1 MRSDN
6 EMPKERQ
13 IEARFQKV
21 DSNKKLD
28 LCPVQV
34 MTENHFHESKNG
46 LENKVEQ

>member
-1 MRSDN
+1 MRLLKEHLMRSDN

-28 LCPVQV
+28 LCPV
-34 MTENHFHESKNG
+34 
-46 LENKVEQ
+46 